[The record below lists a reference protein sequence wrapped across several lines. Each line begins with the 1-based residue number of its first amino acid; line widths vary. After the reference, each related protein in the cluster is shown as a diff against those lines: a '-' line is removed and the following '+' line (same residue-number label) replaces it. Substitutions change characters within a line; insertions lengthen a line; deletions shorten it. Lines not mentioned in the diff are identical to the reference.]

1 MPLTLRLLFR
11 RALLP
16 AAACALL
23 LSGCESDRPFSRND
37 RAGDRAKREPLPPLV
52 AQENF
57 FAGAITA
64 ELRTGS
70 GFGDAGKAD
79 EPGSDRSKGSGGF
92 RMGGGG
98 GGGGH
103 RHGGDGGGYGNE
115 PSVSDNIDN
124 EQVANLRRA
133 AANGTPPIVIHLR
146 FTNHGTG
153 HADLLITDFLS
164 PLGNFV
170 VEPEKLAL
178 EPGQSLEVEPMT
190 SRVVDEFSQAEVI
203 LTLRLNGHSE
213 RKTLTLT
220 LAPAPEPAAV
230 GTTAATGTPETT
242 PSK

>member
-1 MPLTLRLLFR
+1 MPHTLRLLFR

-16 AAACALL
+16 AAAGALL
-23 LSGCESDRPFSRND
+23 LAGCESDRPFSRND
-37 RAGDRAKREPLPPLV
+37 RAKRAPLPPLV

-57 FAGAITA
+57 FAGTITA

-79 EPGSDRSKGSGGF
+79 DAGGDRGKGSGGF
-92 RMGGGG
+92 RMGMGGG
-98 GGGGH
+98 SGH
-103 RHGGDGGGYGNE
+103 RHGGDGGGGYGNE

-190 SRVVDEFSQAEVI
+190 SRVVDELSQAEVI

-220 LAPAPEPAAV
+220 LAPASPAA
-230 GTTAATGTPETT
+230 GAGTPAGTGA
-242 PSK
+242 PDAAAAK